1 MAVVSREELAIYC
14 RLDEPDP
21 LIEEAVRL
29 AETMEARLLR
39 KGARDIKNTHADFCW
54 AVKAMTLHELDH
66 PGEPLPQGIQTIINE
81 LKLVKHGGGGG
92 EG

>member
-1 MAVVSREELAIYC
+1 MAVVSREELAAYC
-14 RLDEPDP
+14 RLDEEA
-21 LIEEAVRL
+21 LIDEAVRL
-29 AETMEARLLR
+29 AGTMESRLRR
-39 KGARDIKNTHADFCW
+39 KGAADTKVTHADFCM

-81 LKLVKHGGGGG
+81 LKLVKHGGVSG

>member
-1 MAVVSREELAIYC
+1 MAVVSREELAAYC
-14 RLDEPDP
+14 RLDEDA
-21 LIEEAVRL
+21 LIDEAVRL
-29 AETMEARLLR
+29 AEVMASRLNR
-39 KGARDIKNTHADFCW
+39 KGAKDTPATHSDFCL

-81 LKLVKHGGGGG
+81 LKLVKHGGVSG